1 MYLKRGVTLL
11 FVAAVVECSSVSNA
25 KYLRKLFLLFLGVN
39 KNLQMWEEM
48 KKGTEYGQTCC
59 LRAKIDMNSN
69 NGCMRDPT
77 LYRCKNQPH
86 PRTGTTY
93 KYVQFLCVSCDFFF
107 YYFLLLFS
115 GYLPFL
121 DKLISMLGI
130 RLHFSVRKCNE
141 SLYCEELYRC
151 FLKPVC

>member
-1 MYLKRGVTLL
+1 MFLYQLQNNLENDLL
-11 FVAAVVECSSVSNA
+11 V
-25 KYLRKLFLLFLGVN
+25 LGVN

-86 PRTGTTY
+86 PRTGSTY
-93 KYVQFLCVSCDFFF
+93 KYVQFLLVWHVIFFF
-107 YYFLLLFS
+107 FS
-115 GYLPFL
+115 GYLPFHG
-121 DKLISMLGI
+121 KLNNWNL
-130 RLHFSVRKCNE
+130 LAFFSQNM
-141 SLYCEELYRC
+141 
-151 FLKPVC
+151 

>member
-1 MYLKRGVTLL
+1 ML
-11 FVAAVVECSSVSNA
+11 FVAAVVDCSSVSNS
-25 KYLRKLFLLFLGVN
+25 KHLRKLFLLFLGVN

-93 KYVQFLCVSCDFFF
+93 KYVQFLCVVFFCF
-107 YYFLLLFS
+107 FS
-115 GYLPFL
+115 EYLPFL
-121 DKLISMLGI
+121 GKLMLMLGI
-130 RLHFSVRKCNE
+130 CLHFSVRKCNE

>member
-93 KYVQFLCVSCDFFF
+93 KYVQFLCVAFDFFF
-107 YYFLLLFS
+107 FFFFCFFQAIYHSLINLFQC
-115 GYLPFL
+115 LE
-121 DKLISMLGI
+121 
-130 RLHFSVRKCNE
+130 SVCIFQSENVM
-141 SLYCEELYRC
+141 SLSTVRS
-151 FLKPVC
+151 FTDAF

>member
-1 MYLKRGVTLL
+1 M
-11 FVAAVVECSSVSNA
+11 SNS
-25 KYLRKLFLLFLGVN
+25 KHLRKLFLLFLGVN

-93 KYVQFLCVSCDFFF
+93 KYVQFLCVACYFFF
-107 YYFLLLFS
+107 FFCFFS
-115 GYLPFL
+115 EYLPFL
-121 DKLISMLGI
+121 GKLMLMLGI
-130 RLHFSVRKCNE
+130 CLHFSVRKCNE
-141 SLYCEELYRC
+141 SLYCEELFKTCLLVVIVSSEY
-151 FLKPVC
+151 FTGL